1 MAGNTDGAP
10 ELGIVTAL
18 LVRACRVESLLPQA
32 RILLVEDEF
41 LIRLILS
48 EALVEAGYDVSEA
61 ETGDEA
67 MDMIETQEGFD
78 MLVTDI
84 QMPGATDGIA
94 LAAVIRAR
102 YPGIPVVYMTGR
114 PDVMRGA
121 GRLSTREA
129 FIRKPYGPA
138 EVLST
143 IERLL
148 VAEGSGG
155 R

>member
-1 MAGNTDGAP
+1 M
-10 ELGIVTAL
+10 
-18 LVRACRVESLLPQA
+18 

-67 MDMIETQEGFD
+67 VEMIQTDSGFD
-78 MLVTDI
+78 LLVTDI
-84 QMPGATDGIA
+84 QMPGSTDGIA
-94 LAAVIRAR
+94 LAIMIRAR
-102 YPGIPVVYMTGR
+102 HPGIPVVYMTGR
-114 PDVMRGA
+114 PDVMRRA
-121 GRLSTREA
+121 GRLGIREA

-148 VAEGSGG
+148 VQENPAG

>member
-1 MAGNTDGAP
+1 MP
-10 ELGIVTAL
+10 Y
-18 LVRACRVESLLPQA
+18 A

-48 EALVEAGYDVSEA
+48 EALAEAGYHVHEA
-61 ETGDEA
+61 ENGDEA
-67 MDMIETQEGFD
+67 AELIESQTRFD
-78 MLVTDI
+78 LLVTDI

-94 LAAVIRAR
+94 LAELIRAR
-102 YPGIPVVYMTGR
+102 HPGIPVVYMTGR

-121 GRLSTREA
+121 GCLGKREA

-143 IERLL
+143 IQRLL
-148 VAEGSGG
+148 VAESSPSH
-155 R
+155 

>member
-1 MAGNTDGAP
+1 MP
-10 ELGIVTAL
+10 H
-18 LVRACRVESLLPQA
+18 A

-48 EALVEAGYDVSEA
+48 EALAEAGYDVCEA

-67 MDMIETQEGFD
+67 VELMEAQTGFD
-78 MLVTDI
+78 VLVTDI

-94 LAAVIRAR
+94 LAGLIRSR
-102 YPGIPVVYMTGR
+102 HPGIPVVYMTGR
-114 PDVMRGA
+114 PDVMRKA
-121 GRLSTREA
+121 GHLDEREA
-129 FIRKPYGPA
+129 FIRKPYGPS

-148 VAEGSGG
+148 VAEGSPG

>member
-1 MAGNTDGAP
+1 METP
-10 ELGIVTAL
+10 
-18 LVRACRVESLLPQA
+18 LPQA

-48 EALVEAGYDVSEA
+48 EALAEAGYEVSEA

-67 MDMIETQEGFD
+67 VEMIEAQSEFD
-78 MLVTDI
+78 VLVTDI
-84 QMPGATDGIA
+84 QMPGSTDGIA
-94 LAAVIRAR
+94 LASMVRAR
-102 YPGIPVVYMTGR
+102 HPGIPVVYMTGR

-121 GRLSTREA
+121 GRLGNREA

-148 VAEGSGG
+148 VEEGPIG